1 MKYFLIIQIYLLT
14 IFGTEIMEAQ
24 TKILLQTT
32 KGDIKIK
39 LYKDTPLHSENFK
52 KLVAEGFY
60 DSLLFHRVISGFMIQ
75 TGDPESRNAQP
86 GQELGS
92 GGPQYTIPQEFNPNH
107 YHKKGVL
114 AAARLPEN
122 LNPQKASS
130 GSQFYIVQGKIIPES
145 QLASLEKTG
154 RHETFTSK
162 QRKAYSTIGGAPHLD
177 NLYTVFGE
185 VVDGINIIDS
195 IASVPTDQRNRPI
208 TDVRILKAIIIK

>member
-1 MKYFLIIQIYLLT
+1 MKYLILIQIYLLT
-14 IFGTEIMEAQ
+14 LLATDIMHAQ
-24 TKILLQTT
+24 TKILLKTT

-52 KLVAEGFY
+52 KLVEEGFY

-75 TGDPESRNAQP
+75 AGDPESRYAQP
-86 GQELGS
+86 SQELGS
-92 GGPQYTIPQEFNPNH
+92 GGPQYTIPAEINSLH
-107 YHKKGVL
+107 YHKKGAL
-114 AAARLPEN
+114 AAARLPDN

-130 GSQFYIVQGKIIPES
+130 GSQFYIVQGKIIFES
-145 QLASLEKTG
+145 QLSSLENSG

-162 QRKAYSTIGGAPHLD
+162 QRKVYSTVGGAPHLD

-185 VVDGINIIDS
+185 VIDGIEIIDS

-208 TDVRILKAIIIK
+208 SEIRILKALIIK